1 MRLGR
6 RWGPGVGQCG
16 GAGCARLV
24 WGQGLREGACVGSAA
39 KRRAWSRLPK
49 ISSSNNDGVCKSLC
63 NRESKFKEAVKGR

>member
-6 RWGPGVGQCG
+6 RAQGWGSG

-49 ISSSNNDGVCKSLC
+49 ISSSNNDGSLQEPLQP
-63 NRESKFKEAVKGR
+63 RIEV